1 MKKKISLLRPLCIV
15 LLTVQ
20 RSAALTLHSQ
30 EFPLHLSQPFPPA
43 RQTQLWSTS
52 TPLPWHSHS
61 LSHLQGC
68 QKEFCR
74 LSKSLLAISEA
85 LCLDLVDLVQNT
97 AQTYNSRQAL
107 LSCLNFAISVHHI
120 LFSSSKAAWQHCSAY
135 MINKQL
141 CSIHMC
147 TILLTSDRYQ
157 QAKLPRMRGGT
168 QSSLKQE
175 VCKQFAP
182 PQANWVTTHTIWL
195 PTCLS
200 SSAFQV
206 SPRQAC
212 KKVSKRPYVAFRNC
226 KAPGGGYTRG

>member
-175 VCKQFAP
+175 VCKQF
-182 PQANWVTTHTIWL
+182 
-195 PTCLS
+195 CS
-200 SSAFQV
+200 SSGKLGDNTHSLTSHLFIIF
-206 SPRQAC
+206 SFP
-212 KKVSKRPYVAFRNC
+212 SKPT
-226 KAPGGGYTRG
+226 PGLQKSQQETVCCI